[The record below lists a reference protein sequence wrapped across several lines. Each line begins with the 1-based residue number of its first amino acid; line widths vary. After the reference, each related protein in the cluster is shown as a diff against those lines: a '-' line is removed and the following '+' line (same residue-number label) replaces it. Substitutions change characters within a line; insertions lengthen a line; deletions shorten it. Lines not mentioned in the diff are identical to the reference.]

1 MFGLGRKLNLNVQES
16 NLEDCEGAAV
26 VGGGES
32 QAGFGDGAALV
43 GLLEQMRG
51 VCFITESESDS
62 VFVFLC
68 VCVWGRSR
76 NTNIL
81 RYF

>member
-1 MFGLGRKLNLNVQES
+1 MCRRATES
-16 NLEDCEGAAV
+16 RLEDCEAAAV

-32 QAGFGDGAALV
+32 QVGFGDGASLV

-68 VCVWGRSR
+68 VCVWGGRK
-76 NTNIL
+76 
-81 RYF
+81 